1 MVAYSLM
8 GDANASIPTVEPM
21 MMRPMFGASVAY
33 NSIAFV
39 SKAAREKGVREKYGL
54 KKRVEAVKN
63 CRKVG
68 KSDMKFN
75 DVKPKMK
82 VDAESYVSVFSLVR

>member
-1 MVAYSLM
+1 
-8 GDANASIPTVEPM
+8 
-21 MMRPMFGASVAY
+21 MRPMFGASVPH

-39 SKAAREKGVREKYGL
+39 SKAAEAKGVRTKCGL

-63 CRKVG
+63 CRNIG

-75 DVKPKMK
+75 AVKPKMK
-82 VDAESYVSVFSLVR
+82 VDAESYTVEADGMVCEAEPSTQLPLAQTYYLY

>member
-1 MVAYSLM
+1 
-8 GDANASIPTVEPM
+8 
-21 MMRPMFGASVAY
+21 
-33 NSIAFV
+33 
-39 SKAAREKGVREKYGL
+39 L

-63 CRKVG
+63 CRNIG

-82 VDAESYVSVFSLVR
+82 VDAESYVS

>member
-1 MVAYSLM
+1 
-8 GDANASIPTVEPM
+8 M
-21 MMRPMFGASVAY
+21 MMRPMFGASVPH
-33 NSIAFV
+33 NSIVFV
-39 SKAAREKGVREKYGL
+39 SKAAQSKGVHEKYGL

-63 CRKVG
+63 CRNIG

-82 VDAESYVSVFSLVR
+82 VDAESYVSFGPSFLQQ